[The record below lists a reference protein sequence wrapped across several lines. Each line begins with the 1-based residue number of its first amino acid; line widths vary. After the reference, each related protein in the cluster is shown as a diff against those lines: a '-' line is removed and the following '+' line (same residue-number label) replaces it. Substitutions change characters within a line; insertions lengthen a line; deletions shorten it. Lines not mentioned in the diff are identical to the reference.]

1 MWKPIHDP
9 NLRQKLQIWD
19 KSFKFETKGSARLT
33 RFSLSYQFILTSS
46 EVLKTYLIPG
56 YFEGVPHLKLS
67 WKYTSL
73 QVILKAYLISSYPES
88 ISHLKLS
95 WRHTSSEVLKAYYKP
110 SHHSWYTSFQP
121 LFSTTNNWLLKHWSA
136 LKAIQW
142 FVVTHFV
149 QTFKFVLGAL
159 CCIHVH
165 ISLIICWYLYR

>member
-67 WKYTSL
+67 WRYTSL
-73 QVILKAYLISSYPES
+73 QVILKAYLISSYPEGIPNLKIS
-88 ISHLKLS
+88 SYPEGIPHLKLTWRHTTSHVILKTYHISSYPEGISHLKLY
-95 WRHTSSEVLKAYYKP
+95 WKHTSYQVILMAYLISSYP
-110 SHHSWYTSFQP
+110 ESIPHLSNSSFLQC
-121 LFSTTNNWLLKHWSA
+121 
-136 LKAIQW
+136 
-142 FVVTHFV
+142 
-149 QTFKFVLGAL
+149 LGS
-159 CCIHVH
+159 I
-165 ISLIICWYLYR
+165 R

>member
-67 WKYTSL
+67 WRYTSL
-73 QVILKAYLISSYPES
+73 QVILKHTSSQVILKAYLISSYPEG
-88 ISHLKLS
+88 IPHLKS
-95 WRHTSSEVLKAYYKP
+95 WRLTTSPATIHDIPLSSPYSLQQTTDYWNIDLLLKQYSGLLSHILCKP
-110 SHHSWYTSFQP
+110 S
-121 LFSTTNNWLLKHWSA
+121 N
-136 LKAIQW
+136 
-142 FVVTHFV
+142 
-149 QTFKFVLGAL
+149 
-159 CCIHVH
+159 
-165 ISLIICWYLYR
+165 LY